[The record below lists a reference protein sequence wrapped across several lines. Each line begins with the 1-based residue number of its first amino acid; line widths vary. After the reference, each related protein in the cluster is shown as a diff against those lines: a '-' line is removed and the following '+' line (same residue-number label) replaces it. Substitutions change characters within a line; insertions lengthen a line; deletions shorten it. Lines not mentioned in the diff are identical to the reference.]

1 MARSLIRMEHKLF
14 VPWQL
19 QPPRCQ
25 QAGRPHNLTHR
36 LMMMSVVLSCDDPS
50 FAFTLSVLSHCP
62 PIIVAVSPALPLP
75 WLKLPEGWVGQ
86 GPLPM
91 AMMATEDGH
100 RRPSSSS
107 MAASRWNPLNSWEG
121 QLSYSCS
128 SVLVL
133 SMTLIN
139 SLKRPR
145 PLAVQ
150 VLMTI

>member
-1 MARSLIRMEHKLF
+1 MEHKLF

-36 LMMMSVVLSCDDPS
+36 LMIMSIVLSCDDPS
-50 FAFTLSVLSHCP
+50 FLRTLSVLSHCP
-62 PIIVAVSPALPLP
+62 PKLLLSLQP
-75 WLKLPEGWVGQ
+75 LKLPEGWVGQ
-86 GPLPM
+86 EPLPM